1 MRFRRYFYPQLTII
15 QYVAVFWKGNHK
27 ISCMTCPKCHRETT
41 SVIDSRDIEARA
53 IRRRRQCDRCG
64 FRFTTY
70 ERFEMTGFSV
80 LKRNGTVEP
89 YHRQKLIRGAKLAC
103 HRCPVD
109 QEQFDQMADRIE
121 AKLIEEGTFPMPTKR
136 IGQLVIKELRKL
148 DEVAYLR
155 FISVFKEF
163 KTLKSF
169 SSELEK
175 LRITSNS

>member
-1 MRFRRYFYPQLTII
+1 
-15 QYVAVFWKGNHK
+15 
-27 ISCMTCPKCHRETT
+27 MTCPKCHHATT
-41 SVIDSRDIEARA
+41 SVIDSRDIESRA

-80 LKRNGTVEP
+80 LKRNGAIET
-89 YHRQKLIRGAKLAC
+89 YNRQKMIRGVELAC
-103 HRCPVD
+103 HRCPID
-109 QEQFDQMADRIE
+109 PKKFEQMADRIE
-121 AKLIEEGTFPMPTKR
+121 ANLIEEGSFPIPTQR
-136 IGQLVIKELRKL
+136 IGQLVTKELKKL

-175 LRITSNS
+175 LQHKSLDVRS